1 MSLLETEAI
10 VLNGIRLGEA
20 DKLVTLLTAKR
31 GKVKA
36 VAKGARRP
44 RSRFGA
50 ALEPFM
56 HCHVILFEKKPTALM
71 RLNQA
76 DILQPFLKIR
86 DDLERIQTAA
96 RMARIVSVILPE
108 GEANPKIFSLLLAGL
123 GEVEKN
129 DHLEW
134 LVRVFEIR
142 CLKHAGYQP
151 RLDRCLTCHRE
162 VDSKPVYFS
171 PKNGG
176 TLCGSCAR
184 TTRDPL
190 EFVSSGTISL
200 LRLAARMNWAGLFR
214 LKATPKML
222 REVKNVMESHF
233 AFILGRPL

>member
-10 VLNGIRLGEA
+10 VLKGIRLGEA
-20 DKLVTLLTAKR
+20 DKLVTLLTTKK

-36 VAKGARRP
+36 VAKGARRS

-50 ALEPFM
+50 ALEPFT
-56 HCHVILFEKKPTALM
+56 HCNVILFEKKPTVLM
-71 RLNQA
+71 RMNQA
-76 DILQPFLKIR
+76 DILKPFMKIR
-86 DDLERIQTAA
+86 EDLDRIQAAA
-96 RMARIVSVILPE
+96 RMVQIVSAILPE

-142 CLKHAGYQP
+142 CLKHAGYQA
-151 RLDRCLTCHRE
+151 RLDRCLTCHGE
-162 VDSKPVYFS
+162 MDSKPVYFS

-200 LRLAARMNWAGLFR
+200 LRLVARMNWSGLFR

-222 REVKNVMESHF
+222 QEVKNVVDAHF
-233 AFILGRPL
+233 AYILGRPL